1 MSDPVPTHRRHDDT
15 KDMQGHRIQNAVDST
30 WLKVFAR
37 MVLPIAMTVIGFFLV
52 RTLVNVEEGQRRSA
66 IATAEQGRDLSQVK
80 SDVRNITTRLDEG
93 VVREV
98 KNNGTR
104 LEDHE
109 KRIQVLERTV
119 RVP

>member
-1 MSDPVPTHRRHDDT
+1 M
-15 KDMQGHRIQNAVDST
+15 DST

-37 MVLPIAMTVIGFFLV
+37 LVLPLAMTVIGFFLV
-52 RTLVNVEEGQRRSA
+52 RTLVNVEEGQRNSA
-66 IATAEQGRDLSQVK
+66 IASAEQGRDLSQVK

-98 KNNGTR
+98 KTIGDR
-104 LEDHE
+104 QQDHE